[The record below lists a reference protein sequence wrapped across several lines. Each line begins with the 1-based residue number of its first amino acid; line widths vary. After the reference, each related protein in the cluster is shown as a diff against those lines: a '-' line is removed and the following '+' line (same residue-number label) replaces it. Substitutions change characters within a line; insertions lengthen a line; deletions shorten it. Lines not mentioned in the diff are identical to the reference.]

1 MTKRIL
7 LSLEKTEVYEENKK
21 LVLRIEVDPWM
32 ATYRSFDAKE
42 VQKLVDTFNDWLICI
57 QPDPR

>member
-1 MTKRIL
+1 MSKRTL
-7 LSLEKTEVYEENKK
+7 LSLENTQVYEENKK
-21 LVLRIEVDPWM
+21 LVLRIETGPWT

-42 VQKLVDTFNDWLICI
+42 VQKLVDTFNDWLIWI